1 MIDRHIGVAP
11 IRQVTHMHNKDSNS
25 QGRSPNVVSDFPYHK
40 KLLLKEKIHSLW
52 EQILSRDV
60 PILKRDAIEEN
71 HCLAQYSHFDVR
83 NFFSVLATPLLSMM
97 FKILNLIRRCD

>member
-1 MIDRHIGVAP
+1 
-11 IRQVTHMHNKDSNS
+11 MHDKNSNN

-71 HCLAQYSHFDVR
+71 HCLVQYSHFDVR
-83 NFFSVLATPLLSMM
+83 NLFSVLATQMLSMM
-97 FKILNLIRRCD
+97 FKILTLRR